1 LKYIIIAIAAVL
13 LFIIIEL
20 IREFFCFRV
29 THYRIS
35 PDEAENAGK
44 THRILFLSDMHNRV
58 YGKEN
63 CRLLRA
69 VQEEEPELILI
80 GGDML
85 IGKSEYSFLPAL
97 HFVKSLAKI
106 CPVYYANGN
115 HEQRMKENPMEYLY
129 SYRQYR
135 KELAEAGVH
144 FLENESQK
152 IQLGEML
159 FYIAGVEVPME
170 CYSHFHR
177 KNLKMEELIKRIGVC
192 PEEGYP
198 VLLAHNPADMETYFA
213 WGAKLILSGHFHG
226 GIVRIP
232 GIGGVIST
240 GFHLFP
246 KYSGGIYHNG
256 KQTAVVSKG
265 LGSHTIPVRLFNP
278 AEVVVLDISET

>member
-1 LKYIIIAIAAVL
+1 MKYIITAIAIVL
-13 LFIIIEL
+13 LFVIIEM
-20 IREFFCFRV
+20 IREFFGFRV
-29 THYRIS
+29 THYKIS
-35 PDEAENAGK
+35 PDESENTEN

-69 VQEEEPELILI
+69 IRGEEPELILI

-85 IGKSEYSFLPAL
+85 IGRRECDFQPAL
-97 HFVKSLAKI
+97 DLVKALAKI

-115 HEQRMKENPMEYLY
+115 HEQRMKENPEEYLY

-135 KELAEAGVH
+135 KELTEAGIQ
-144 FLENESQK
+144 FLENESRK

-159 FYIAGVEVPME
+159 FYIAGLEAPMG

-177 KNLKMEELIKRIGVC
+177 KNLKKDELIKRIGTC
-192 PEEGYP
+192 PDEGYS

-213 WGAKLILSGHFHG
+213 WGARLVLSGHFHG

-246 KYSGGIYHNG
+246 KYSGGIYRKG
-256 KQTAVVSKG
+256 KQTAVVSRG
-265 LGSHTIPVRLFNP
+265 LGSHTLPVRLFNP